1 MSTPTNIVTFLDAIG
16 RTLIG
21 ETVAES
27 TTAETLAIKNP
38 AIVHIMP
45 NPQTGQLQLQI
56 LPLFFKEFLAD
67 KTESTVWYFKRSNLT
82 ESKEFALDFKLVA
95 QYQQISSFVPDAG
108 AVQGSV
114 GQEPS
119 EPSVVK
125 LFDEE

>member
-1 MSTPTNIVTFLDAIG
+1 
-16 RTLIG
+16 
-21 ETVAES
+21 
-27 TTAETLAIKNP
+27 
-38 AIVHIMP
+38 MP